1 MVSSSSSACPAPR
14 ATGEWPVGDGYRE
27 SGFAPESLVDGGQQR
42 AAVGDDDPLADD
54 VGGEFWWGA
63 LERLL
68 DGLHDAADGCFQGAP
83 YACCV
88 EGAAAKQAACDVS
101 TPDESLGRAWL
112 VEAGTDLDLHC
123 SRSSR
128 RSG

>member
-1 MVSSSSSACPAPR
+1 MPGSSAPPPATTIPSP
-14 ATGEWPVGDGYRE
+14 ATSAE
-27 SGFAPESLVDGGQQR
+27 SSGG
-42 AAVGDDDPLADD
+42 
-54 VGGEFWWGA
+54 GA

-88 EGAAAKQAACDVS
+88 EGGAAKQAACDVS

-112 VEAGTDLDLHC
+112 VEAGTDLDLHLFGALLADQQPVFAFGV
-123 SRSSR
+123 RTMASSI
-128 RSG
+128 S